1 MSKHAPRIISFRVPT
16 DKIRDVIGKG
26 GATIRQLTE
35 ETGATI
41 DIDDDGT
48 VKIASVD
55 FSALVGKRSRIEL
68 ITADVEVGAVYEGK
82 VQKAYG
88 FRCFC

>member
-1 MSKHAPRIISFRVPT
+1 MHRELITIKIPT

-26 GATIRQLTE
+26 GATIRSISE

-48 VKIASVD
+48 VNIASVD
-55 FSALVGKRSRIEL
+55 NAAGQQAKKRIEGHHCRCRSR
-68 ITADVEVGAVYEGK
+68 
-82 VQKAYG
+82 
-88 FRCFC
+88 